1 MKGEAENMRKK
12 PAAGNYLF
20 LGILLGAMVL
30 GGLTG
35 WLAPEFA
42 HTLAP
47 VGKIFINLMFC
58 VVVPMVFASVSG
70 SVAGMKSRKRAGK
83 VLGTTIAVFI
93 ITGTI
98 AAAIM
103 FVLMKL
109 FPPVLRPW
117 SVIPAEKMGE
127 AAPFSDLIVNFF
139 TADDFVGLLSRKAM
153 LPLIVFSLLFG
164 FATNAVEK
172 GEGPVTS
179 FLNGLT
185 NVMLKFVNIVTY
197 FAPVAFFAIFA
208 GLVADYGSMITESYG
223 RAMLIYYPVCCI
235 YFFTAFPL
243 FAAIGGGKGAVKEM
257 FRHIAKPAVVA
268 LGTCSSVATIPTNME
283 VAEQTGISRD
293 VSEMVVPL
301 GASMHMDGSCFACVL
316 KIAFLFGVFG
326 KEFSWTMFFPVIAV
340 AVLSSVGMSGVPG
353 GGYIG
358 EYIVCSIFFPGQMEL
373 AFPIL
378 VAIGNL
384 VDPIAT
390 MVNSAGDY
398 AVSFLVSRFV
408 DGKDWLQKRNIGLN
422 SKDH

>member
-1 MKGEAENMRKK
+1 MRKK
-12 PAAGNYLF
+12 PAARNYLF

-35 WLAPEFA
+35 WLAPESA
-42 HTLAP
+42 RTLAP
-47 VGKIFINLMFC
+47 VGKIFINMMFC
-58 VVVPMVFASVSG
+58 VVVPLVFASVSG

-93 ITGTI
+93 VTGTI

-117 SVIPAEKMGE
+117 SAIPAETMGE
-127 AAPFSDLIVNFF
+127 VAPFSDLIVNFF

-164 FATNAVEK
+164 FAANAVEK

-179 FLNGLT
+179 FLQGLT
-185 NVMLKFVNIVTY
+185 NVMLKFVNIVTF

-223 RAMLIYYPVCCI
+223 RAMLIYYPVCCV

-268 LGTCSSVATIPTNME
+268 LGTCSSVATIPTNM
-283 VAEQTGISRD
+283 
-293 VSEMVVPL
+293 
-301 GASMHMDGSCFACVL
+301 
-316 KIAFLFGVFG
+316 
-326 KEFSWTMFFPVIAV
+326 
-340 AVLSSVGMSGVPG
+340 
-353 GGYIG
+353 
-358 EYIVCSIFFPGQMEL
+358 
-373 AFPIL
+373 
-378 VAIGNL
+378 
-384 VDPIAT
+384 
-390 MVNSAGDY
+390 
-398 AVSFLVSRFV
+398 
-408 DGKDWLQKRNIGLN
+408 
-422 SKDH
+422 